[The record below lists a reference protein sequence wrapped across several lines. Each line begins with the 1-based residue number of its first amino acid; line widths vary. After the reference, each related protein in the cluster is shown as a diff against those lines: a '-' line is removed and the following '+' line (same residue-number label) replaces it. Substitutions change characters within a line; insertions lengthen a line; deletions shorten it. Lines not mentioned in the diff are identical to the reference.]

1 MPSLR
6 TMPPEPGRGLGSLDT
21 DAAGARA
28 RFTTDIR
35 AVETAIDRRF
45 PATSVIAGL
54 DRALGAATAP
64 AARTAWTEFYLALQR
79 FVYVASVVVKAPA
92 SPALAAAFA
101 RFEQILDDDFAHA
114 LFAPAERRRLK
125 RRISGLA
132 TVRVEGSISSLR
144 VGASRE

>member
-1 MPSLR
+1 
-6 TMPPEPGRGLGSLDT
+6 LD
-21 DAAGARA
+21 AYSEGARA

-35 AVETAIDRRF
+35 AVESAIDRRF
-45 PATSVIAGL
+45 PAAPVIAGL

-92 SPALAAAFA
+92 SPALAAAFV
-101 RFEQILDDDFAHA
+101 RFERILDDDFAHA
-114 LFAPAERRRLK
+114 LFAPTDRRRLK

-132 TVRVEGSISSLR
+132 TVRVEGS
-144 VGASRE
+144 V